1 MRHRRVSAGFT
12 LIELMIVVAIIAILS
27 AIAIP
32 QYQAYTIRVQASE
45 GFTIASGA
53 KTAIWEFMSNRGD
66 FPKSNESAGLP
77 RSSSMA
83 GKYVSGLLVSSGGLV
98 TVSYTNAETNDKLK
112 NKNLLLS
119 PVANGGSISWACKG
133 TIDAQYLPT
142 ACRKT

>member
-53 KTAIWEFMSNRGD
+53 KTAIWEFMTNRGD

-98 TVSYTNAETNDKLK
+98 TVSYTNSETNDKLK